1 MHMLTYTQAQM
12 WCVGDKGTGCVVQGQ
27 EEEQELKEVCV
38 CVCVLSKRV
47 PAVGLELQLM

>member
-1 MHMLTYTQAQM
+1 MLTYTQAQM

-38 CVCVLSKRV
+38 CVLSKRV